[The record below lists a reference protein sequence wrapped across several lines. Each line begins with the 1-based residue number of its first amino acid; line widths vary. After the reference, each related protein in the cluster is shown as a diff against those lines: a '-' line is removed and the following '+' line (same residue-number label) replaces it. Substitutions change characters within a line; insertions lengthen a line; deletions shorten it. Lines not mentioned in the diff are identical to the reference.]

1 MFKRTASV
9 AMLIMLIL
17 SFTVGS
23 VSNTAAYSTVTT
35 VTVTAEPHSLF
46 PGVTMF
52 PGQGAVAVAS
62 DRVYAVPA
70 GVSYTTV
77 VVDMESIRLEPQ
89 FPGKGRLLEG
99 QTFTPT
105 GAVFLTANYL
115 PGAEA
120 QAVLVGNVMLYEPG
134 NLTPKKFPVRWE
146 QNGSHLPGKPEFI
159 AHVMIAGGGID
170 AGNRS
175 DIYEFSS
182 KIILDEAALADRAY
196 VISQYSAGPS
206 PYNQAVKAG
215 DDNWHTVNV
224 AEAIDSLDVDLKW
237 EEGDSDLRL
246 MIYTPDGKVLGPY
259 YDDADGAA
267 DDRINL
273 NITRSEGLAAGEWY
287 LKVSDTAKIGETDY
301 YVKTS

>member
-1 MFKRTASV
+1 
-9 AMLIMLIL
+9 MLIMLIL

-23 VSNTAAYSTVTT
+23 VSNAAAYPTITTITVTS
-35 VTVTAEPHSLF
+35 EPHGLN
-46 PGVTMF
+46 PVVKMF
-52 PGQGAVAVAS
+52 SEQGAVAVAA
-62 DRVYAVPA
+62 DRVYTGPA
-70 GVSYTTV
+70 EVSYTTV
-77 VVDMESIRLEPQ
+77 VVDMDSIRLEPQ
-89 FPGKGRLLEG
+89 FPGKVRLLEG
-99 QTFTPT
+99 QTFTQ
-105 GAVFLTANYL
+105 GSAVFLAANYL
-115 PGAEA
+115 PGAET

-146 QNGSHLPGKPEFI
+146 QNGSQLTGKPEFS
-159 AHVMIAGGGID
+159 AHVTIAGGGID
-170 AGNRS
+170 AGDRS
-175 DIYEFSS
+175 GMYEFRS

-196 VISQYSAGPS
+196 VVSQYSAGPG

-273 NITRSEGLAAGEWY
+273 NITRTEGLAAGEWY
-287 LKVSDTAKIGETDY
+287 LKVSDTAKIGGTDY